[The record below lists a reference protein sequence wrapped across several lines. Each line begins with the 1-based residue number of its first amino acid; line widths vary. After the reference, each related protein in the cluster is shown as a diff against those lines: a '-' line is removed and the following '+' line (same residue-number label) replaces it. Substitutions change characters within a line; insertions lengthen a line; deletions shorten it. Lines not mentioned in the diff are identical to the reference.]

1 MLARFLYKDKARKTK
16 KYHSNKK
23 KMKKLFFVIASVA
36 ATVLTACDG
45 NEGKITANQLNG
57 EWEPV
62 WIYDVDSIIGD
73 IPFLGFDTK
82 VEGLYGSTGCNRL
95 MGTYTLSDAD
105 LCDCNRIEFN
115 QVGTT
120 RMMCE
125 DMATEKAMLTALDNA
140 SYCSFEN
147 SIITISDSD
156 RVPLLKLTKRPEW
169 KSIDGHWDIIEV
181 NGTPAK
187 RLKQDSTETCMVFD
201 MTEKRVSVE
210 GSCNIINSNII
221 YDKEQQDSL
230 KFSPAMTTL
239 MACPD
244 MTLEQNLIAAINEV
258 RSFKFIVPDSL
269 VLSDKEGS
277 AVLTLKR

>member
-1 MLARFLYKDKARKTK
+1 
-16 KYHSNKK
+16 
-23 KMKKLFFVIASVA
+23 MKKLFFVIASVA

-125 DMATEKAMLTALDNA
+125 DMATEKAILTALDNA

-187 RLKQDSTETCMVFD
+187 SLKQDSTETCMVFD

-210 GSCNIINSNII
+210 GSCNIINSNIV

-244 MTLEQNLIAAINEV
+244 MKTERMILDALNKISNFSLNEDQTI
-258 RSFKFIVPDSL
+258 SLNDSTGT
-269 VLSDKEGS
+269 V
-277 AVLTLKR
+277 ALTLVKYMGEPLTK